1 MRERRFDVKSGGMGC
16 GLVAGVWLA
25 AIGALLISPF
35 GEWLVKGIG
44 WLLIGLGVLTV
55 VVTLLSW
62 VVNRRRP
69 EG

>member
-1 MRERRFDVKSGGMGC
+1 MRERRFQVGGGGMGC

-55 VVTLLSW
+55 VITLLSW
-62 VVNRRRP
+62 VANRRRP